1 VKGPLYNGAGL
12 FLMKITFVHLIAFF
26 LSISGCKKVHNNL
39 NKQVER
45 VEKIYN
51 QTYDQNKIREARNV
65 GWELAL
71 KMMLDNNLEL
81 QRAEDSLERA
91 KESKAQIYWDLVPT
105 LRFSA
110 NLSRA
115 LSEVGEV
122 DSEDIRFS
130 VFSTIN
136 FPGLINLYSRK
147 YTALLGEIKAGWDL
161 ELKTRQLTIRLREL
175 FLEYKAFET
184 RKLNVEKTQLWNAKE
199 NKKPADL
206 LVSTPEEILV
216 EQQAFNIRI
225 SENRLSQSISK
236 ILGNFDFSWELNA
249 SEIPSLDYVNNPL
262 DLNDTKRLGVLLRQK
277 QAADLEALRLTE
289 FSTKLRY
296 FPDLNLGV
304 SSPPLYRVGNGY
316 ESTFSA
322 DDLIVRASSG
332 FSLDTSLRVT
342 RQLKNVRRQIEFQNR
357 FMREEIREQ
366 IQRAF
371 LAQQE
376 IILVDRELNLA
387 QLRLETLDSQPRS
400 AELDQ
405 VRIFLEKRFVL
416 IERISNLQLRKA
428 RLEGGFWLLDES
440 AWKNLDT
447 R

>member
-1 VKGPLYNGAGL
+1 MKNQILYFIPILA
-12 FLMKITFVHLIAFF
+12 F
-26 LSISGCKKVHNNL
+26 LSSCRQVHQNL
-39 NKQVER
+39 DKQFER
-45 VEKIYN
+45 VEKIYS
-51 QTYDQNKIREARNV
+51 QTYDQNKIRESKSI
-65 GWELAL
+65 GWDLAL
-71 KMMLDNNLEL
+71 KMMLENNLEL

-91 KESKAQIYWDLVPT
+91 KETKAQIYWDLVPT
-105 LRFSA
+105 LRFST
-110 NLSRA
+110 NLSKA

-122 DSEDIRFS
+122 DSEDLRFS
-130 VFSTIN
+130 IFSTIN

-147 YTALLGEIKAGWDL
+147 YTALLAEIKAGWDL

-175 FLEYKAFET
+175 FLECQAFET
-184 RKLNVEKTQLWNAKE
+184 RKLNVEKTQLWNARE

-206 LVSTPEEILV
+206 LLTTPEEILV

-225 SENRLSQSISK
+225 TENRLSQSISK
-236 ILGNFDFSWELNA
+236 ILGNFDFTWELNA
-249 SEIPSLDYVNNPL
+249 SKIPSLDYVNNPL

-304 SSPPLYRVGNGY
+304 SSPPLYSSGNGR
-316 ESTFSA
+316 ESRFSA
-322 DDLIVRASSG
+322 DDLIFRASSG

-376 IILVDRELNLA
+376 ILLVDRELNLA
-387 QLRLETLDSQPRS
+387 ELRLEALDAQPRNT
-400 AELDQ
+400 ELDQ

-416 IERISNLQLRKA
+416 IERVSNLQLRKA
-428 RLEGGFWLLDES
+428 RLEGGFWLLDEN
-440 AWKNLDT
+440 AWDENN
-447 R
+447 